1 MKRTRWLALAAFGV
15 AMMIPSATTFAADT
29 SDGTGGPEEG
39 TPDAITCDRALHDQS
54 AIAAIADGT
63 PGIFSGS
70 LESVDEATV
79 AGYAVVN
86 ADTDAAVRALLV
98 SYNGCV
104 AKYGAAGA
112 YAFFAPGFQTVEL
125 IYLGVF
131 NPQPVAATSAA
142 EGTPEGMAP
151 VQRVPQL
158 TPTSIVALP
167 DGRVGAIV
175 AAPQPGTNDAL
186 VVLVQND
193 GIWLIE
199 RIAPIAGAN
208 STPGSGDGGGVGG
221 P

>member
-1 MKRTRWLALAAFGV
+1 MKRARWLVLAAFGV
-15 AMMIPSATTFAADT
+15 AMMIPSTAAVVAQ

-39 TPDAITCDRALHDQS
+39 TPDALECDRALLDQS

-70 LESVDEATV
+70 LEPVDGATV
-79 AGYAVVN
+79 AGYAVVD

-98 SYNGCV
+98 SYNSCV

-112 YAFFAPGFQTVEL
+112 YAFLAPGIQTVEL

-131 NPQPVAATSAA
+131 NPQPVAETPAG

-158 TPTSIVALP
+158 TPKTIVVLP
-167 DGRVGAIV
+167 DGRVGAVV
-175 AAPQPGTNDAL
+175 AAPQAGTDEAL
-186 VVLVQND
+186 VVLVQKD
-193 GIWLIE
+193 GLWLIE
-199 RIAPIAGAN
+199 RISPIAGAN